1 MFLTEIIG
9 IGDELLYGE
18 TIDTNTAEI
27 AKSLQPY
34 GVAVK
39 RTLRVADDLD
49 TLQAELKAALPK
61 HRLVV
66 MSGGLGPTPDDITR
80 EAIAA
85 ALGEEMELDQQVWAN
100 LEAFFAGR
108 GIQIP
113 ESNKKQAMKIPS
125 STWLP
130 NPRGTAPGWWIRHH
144 GTDLVALPGPPA
156 EWRPMWA
163 ELLPKLGLP
172 ARSYA
177 QATFKTFGLG
187 ESRIVDLLG
196 DLFQREGRAEV
207 GTYAKIHGVEVVVRG
222 EPAEVARLA
231 GAIRPLLGDSVWG
244 EGDDPL
250 PKVALR
256 HLEAQSASLAT
267 LESLTGGMLGSLITG
282 VAGASKTY
290 LGGMVSLSAAAK
302 TYFGV
307 LESILGQYGSISA
320 QCAEAMAEAAR
331 SALGSTYA
339 LSTTGVAGPE
349 ELEGHP
355 VGTLYVGLAGPDGVK
370 SKHYRLPGANRDM
383 LRQRSAHAALA
394 FLVSEIAG
402 SGKREGWS

>member
-1 MFLTEIIG
+1 
-9 IGDELLYGE
+9 
-18 TIDTNTAEI
+18 
-27 AKSLQPY
+27 
-34 GVAVK
+34 
-39 RTLRVADDLD
+39 
-49 TLQAELKAALPK
+49 
-61 HRLVV
+61 
-66 MSGGLGPTPDDITR
+66 
-80 EAIAA
+80 
-85 ALGEEMELDQQVWAN
+85 
-100 LEAFFAGR
+100 
-108 GIQIP
+108 
-113 ESNKKQAMKIPS
+113 
-125 STWLP
+125 
-130 NPRGTAPGWWIRHH
+130 
-144 GTDLVALPGPPA
+144 
-156 EWRPMWA
+156 
-163 ELLPKLGLP
+163 
-172 ARSYA
+172 
-177 QATFKTFGLG
+177 
-187 ESRIVDLLG
+187 
-196 DLFQREGRAEV
+196 
-207 GTYAKIHGVEVVVRG
+207 
-222 EPAEVARLA
+222 
-231 GAIRPLLGDSVWG
+231 
-244 EGDDPL
+244 
-250 PKVALR
+250 VALR

-383 LRQRSAHAALA
+383 LRQRAAHAALA
-394 FLVSEIAG
+394 FLVGEIAG